1 MYLHNIII
9 TIQIF
14 VQIITEE
21 GRKLAKMKESFAN
34 LVVKIIR
41 VFEKEGLNLLQLSV
55 YIRSSSV
62 KKLCLQE
69 REDLKHPESVSH
81 IFSIIISYVEYDNYD
96 LLQCIVKRFG
106 NDKIK
111 RMMHKYKQKYCEQHD
126 TARTTYSR
134 NEVSSKALYR
144 DFYFNYYFFI

>member
-1 MYLHNIII
+1 
-9 TIQIF
+9 
-14 VQIITEE
+14 
-21 GRKLAKMKESFAN
+21 MKESFAN

-126 TARTTYSR
+126 DARTTYSR
-134 NEVSSKALYR
+134 NEVSSKALYCAGISILTII
-144 DFYFNYYFFI
+144 FI